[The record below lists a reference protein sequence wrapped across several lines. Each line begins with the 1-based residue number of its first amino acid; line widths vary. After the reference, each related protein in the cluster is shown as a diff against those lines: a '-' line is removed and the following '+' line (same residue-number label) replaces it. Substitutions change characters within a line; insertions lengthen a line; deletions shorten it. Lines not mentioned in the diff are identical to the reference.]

1 MHVIIHC
8 QISSV
13 SLAEDGLLLDVTWRL
28 VPWDYHTVLCVYRL
42 TDRIFVVRSI
52 VQRRPI
58 FSGPAKLIVDRRRTV
73 RTSNTSWNS
82 RSFVSVEVGSSTDLP
97 FVLVRNFNHADR
109 RPCSFI
115 GAISITWRFN
125 ILLSRLFF
133 FVLDWSAWSH
143 YLVRNQTVPWVIN
156 IVRPA

>member
-8 QISSV
+8 QISSI
-13 SLAEDGLLLDVTWRL
+13 SLAEDDLLLDVTWRL
-28 VPWDYHTVLCVYRL
+28 VSWDYHTVLCVYRL

-52 VQRRPI
+52 VQRRPV
-58 FSGPAKLIVDRRRTV
+58 FSPAKLILDRMRTV

-82 RSFVSVEVGSSTDLP
+82 RSFVSVEVGSPTNLP
-97 FVLVRNFNHADR
+97 FVLVWNFNHADR

-115 GAISITWRFN
+115 GAISITWRSN

-133 FVLDWSAWSH
+133 FVLDWSAWCH
-143 YLVRNQTVPWVIN
+143 NLVRNQTVSWVIN
-156 IVRPA
+156 LVRPS